1 MITDVAILMVIAVF
15 ICDYARI
22 WWQETAPDDLWYKPR
37 HKKKR
42 FRKIASF
49 FMQIK
54 SSRRNGS
61 FGKEVADMV
70 HPKPTGYGWIV
81 RLPDGRL
88 IETATETEALELL
101 EQFER

>member
-1 MITDVAILMVIAVF
+1 
-15 ICDYARI
+15 
-22 WWQETAPDDLWYKPR
+22 
-37 HKKKR
+37 
-42 FRKIASF
+42 
-49 FMQIK
+49 
-54 SSRRNGS
+54 
-61 FGKEVADMV
+61 MV